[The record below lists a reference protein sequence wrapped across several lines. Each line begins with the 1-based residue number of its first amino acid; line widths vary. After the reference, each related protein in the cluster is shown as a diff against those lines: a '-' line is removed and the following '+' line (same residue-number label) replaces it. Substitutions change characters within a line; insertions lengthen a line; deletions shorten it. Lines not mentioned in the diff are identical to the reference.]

1 MVGAFLGHRRGS
13 LKSET
18 AFLLPIA
25 GKGEY
30 DATICANGGD

>member
-18 AFLLPIA
+18 AFFVTHS
-25 GKGEY
+25 GERR
-30 DATICANGGD
+30 I